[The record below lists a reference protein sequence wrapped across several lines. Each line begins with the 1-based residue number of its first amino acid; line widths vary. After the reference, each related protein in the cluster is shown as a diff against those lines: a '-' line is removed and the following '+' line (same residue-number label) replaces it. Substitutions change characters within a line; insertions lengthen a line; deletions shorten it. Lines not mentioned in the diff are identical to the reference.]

1 MTTLAKI
8 GWGATVS
15 VGDPLVELAE
25 IIAIGVPEDT
35 VDTVEATHFGSPQAR
50 REFIAGLIDSGEA
63 EFGMNLAAGSATDT
77 KCRTLHAAREAVDY
91 MIALPTPTGTWEI
104 EGQFIVTGYA
114 RDVPLDDRMV
124 ATLRVK
130 FTGATTEAAGA

>member
-8 GWGATVS
+8 GWGSIVS
-15 VGDPLVELAE
+15 VGSPLVALAE

-35 VDTVEATHFGSPQAR
+35 VDMVEATHFGSEQAR
-50 REFIAGLIDSGEA
+50 REFIAGLVDGGEA

-77 KCRTLHAAREAVDY
+77 KCRTLQAARDQVPY
-91 MIALPTPTGTWEI
+91 KITLPTAAGTWEI
-104 EGQFIVTGYA
+104 TGVFVVTGYS

-130 FTGATTEAAGA
+130 FSGATTEAAGA

>member
-15 VGDPLVELAE
+15 VGDPLTELAE
-25 IIAIGVPEDT
+25 IIAVGVPEDT
-35 VDTVEATHFGSPQAR
+35 VDMVEATHFGSPQAR

-63 EFGMNLAAGSATDT
+63 EFGMNYAAGSATDT
-77 KCRTLHAAREAVDY
+77 KCRTMHAAREAVDY
-91 MIALPTPTGTWEI
+91 MIALPTAAGTWEI
-104 EGQFIVTGYA
+104 SGQFVVTGYS

-130 FTGATTEAAGA
+130 FTGAVTEAAGA